1 MAVCSRISR
10 KLRTLQVQTQDF
22 HTDWPMEQDLQPA
35 AVPTERVTS
44 CSTKKQHWEFVFN
57 VPNTKELHLSRQ
69 NHQQAFP
76 SPGQLLMLFV
86 SHKTMG
92 RLCANASDSG
102 KAI

>member
-1 MAVCSRISR
+1 MYPNISAMAVCSRISR

-76 SPGQLLMLFV
+76 DAFCLAQDNG
-86 SHKTMG
+86 KT
-92 RLCANASDSG
+92 LC
-102 KAI
+102 KRF